1 MSTQRPVVV
10 CDLDGVIW
18 LADTAIEG
26 AAQAVAALRA
36 AGHQLLFVTNNSFA
50 PVAAVE
56 TKLASMGVPAVGEV
70 VTSAMAAAR
79 LVDAGARVML
89 AGGPGAREEL
99 ERRQARIVEAGPVD
113 VVVVG
118 FHRTFDYDELT
129 RCSAAVR
136 AGARLIGTNGDAT
149 YPTPDGEIPGG
160 GAILAAVAFAAGV
173 EAVVAGKPHEPMAA
187 LVRERVGEAPLVMV
201 GDRLDTDGL
210 FAERLG
216 ARFVH
221 VLSGVH
227 PLVPEGLSPNVWVE
241 AVDLAAAVPKLTAHG
256 S

>member
-1 MSTQRPVVV
+1 MSTQGPVAV

-26 AAQAVAALRA
+26 AAGAVAALRA
-36 AGHQLLFVTNNSFA
+36 AGYRLLFVTNNSFA
-50 PVAAVE
+50 PVAEVE
-56 TKLASMGVPAVGEV
+56 AKLASMGVPAVGDV
-70 VTSAMAAAR
+70 VTSAMAAAQ
-79 LVDAGARVML
+79 LVDAGERVML

-99 ERRQARIVEAGPVD
+99 ERRQARIVETGPVD

-118 FHRTFDYDELT
+118 FHRTFDYEELT
-129 RCSAAVR
+129 RCAAAVR

-160 GAILAAVAFAAGV
+160 GAILAAVATAAGV
-173 EAVVAGKPHEPMAA
+173 DPVVAGKPHEPMAA
-187 LVRERVGEAPLVMV
+187 LVRTRVGEAPLVML

-227 PLVPEGLSPNVWVE
+227 PLVPDDLRPNVWLE
-241 AVDLAAAVPKLTAHG
+241 AADLAAAVPRLTGHG

>member
-1 MSTQRPVVV
+1 MSTQSPVVV

-26 AAQAVAALRA
+26 AASAVAALRG
-36 AGHQLLFVTNNSFA
+36 AGYQLLFVTNNSFA
-50 PVAAVE
+50 PVADVE
-56 TKLASMGVPAVGEV
+56 TKLASMDVPAVGEV
-70 VTSAMAAAR
+70 LTSGMAAAR

-129 RCSAAVR
+129 RCAAAVR

-160 GAILAAVAFAAGV
+160 GAILAAIAVAAGV
-173 EAVVAGKPHEPMAA
+173 DPVVAGKPHEPMAA
-187 LVRERVGEAPLVMV
+187 LVRARVGEAALVMV

-221 VLSGVH
+221 VLSGVR
-227 PLVPEGLSPNVWVE
+227 PQTAESRRPNVWLE
-241 AVDLAAAVPKLTAHG
+241 AVDLAAAVPKLIDHG

>member
-18 LADTAIEG
+18 LADTVIEG
-26 AAQAVAALRA
+26 AASAVAALRV
-36 AGHQLLFVTNNSFA
+36 AGYQLLFVTNNSFA
-50 PVAAVE
+50 PVADVE

-70 VTSAMAAAR
+70 LTSGMAAAG

-99 ERRQARIVEAGPVD
+99 ERRQARIVEGGPVD

-129 RCSAAVR
+129 RCAAAVR

-160 GAILAAVAFAAGV
+160 GAILAAIAVAAGV
-173 EAVVAGKPHEPMAA
+173 APEVAGKPHEPMAA
-187 LVRERVGEAPLVMV
+187 LVRARVGEAALVMV

-221 VLSGVH
+221 VLSGVR
-227 PLVPEGLSPNVWVE
+227 PPVPETLRPNVWLE
-241 AVDLAAAVPKLTAHG
+241 AVDLAAAVPKLIDHG